1 MVFGSVTA
9 TRTRAPGKFDAV
21 SPKDIIA
28 ITSDINVLLEVSGIG
43 AIRTLGFP
51 TIAPTTKIT
60 IARTRVGTIVPTTKI
75 TIARTRVGTIV
86 PTTKITIA
94 RTTRGTTVQVTS
106 GMIALILGATI
117 ARTLVTMGVTGSRP
131 TTVVITQLRATTHMR
146 VAVAI
151 PAIAVVTAA
160 GGALVG
166 DVRHAVEIST
176 EGSAVV
182 TM

>member
-51 TIAPTTKIT
+51 TIA
-60 IARTRVGTIVPTTKI
+60 PTTKI